1 MIKAI
6 LFDMDGTLVDSE
18 RYYTEMSYKWA
29 LQYRNIEKRDIYQIV
44 GTNMDKTYR
53 IMSKLAGLSYDE
65 AKKSYDEYF
74 SMHPMD
80 YNDYLFDDVR
90 DVLSKLSDYKLAICT
105 LSSRWMLDKFIS
117 DTGLNCFD
125 LLLSDEDVK
134 NPKPSPDIYLKAI
147 EKLGVNRDETL
158 VIEDSST
165 GIKAGK
171 NAGIFTL
178 ARDGSRFFIDQSE
191 ADYIFDDLHEVLNI
205 LNEKN
210 I

>member
-1 MIKAI
+1 
-6 LFDMDGTLVDSE
+6 
-18 RYYTEMSYKWA
+18 MSYRWA
-29 LQYRNIEKRDIYQIV
+29 LQYRDVDKRDIYQIV

-65 AKKSYDEYF
+65 TKKSYDEYF
-74 SMHPMD
+74 SVHPMD
-80 YNDYLFDDVR
+80 YNDYLFDDVK
-90 DVLSKLSDYKLAICT
+90 DVLPKLCDYKLAICT
-105 LSSRWMLDKFIS
+105 LSSRDMLNKFIS

-125 LLLSDEDVK
+125 LLLSNDDVK

-147 EKLGVNRDETL
+147 ERLGVNKEETL

-171 NAGIFTL
+171 NAGICTL

-191 ADYIFDDLHEVLNI
+191 ADYIFDDLYEVLNI

>member
-18 RYYTEMSYKWA
+18 HYYTEMSYKWV
-29 LQYRNIEKRDIYQIV
+29 LQYRSIEKRDIYQIV
-44 GTNMDKTYR
+44 GANMDKTYR

-65 AKKSYDEYF
+65 TKKSYDEYF
-74 SMHPMD
+74 SKHPMN
-80 YNDYLFDDVR
+80 YNDYLFDDVK
-90 DVLSKLSDYKLAICT
+90 DVLPKLCDYKLAICT
-105 LSSRWMLDKFIS
+105 LSSRDMLNNFIS
-117 DTGLNCFD
+117 DNGLNEFD

-147 EKLGVNRDETL
+147 ERFGVNRDETL

-171 NAGIFTL
+171 NAGICTL
-178 ARDGSRFFIDQSE
+178 DRDGSRFFIDQSE

>member
-18 RYYTEMSYKWA
+18 RYYTEMYYKW
-29 LQYRNIEKRDIYQIV
+29 LCQYNVVDKKEIYKIV
-44 GTNMDKTYR
+44 GLNMDDTYKT
-53 IMSKLAGLSYDE
+53 MSLLSGLSYDE
-65 AKKSYDEYF
+65 TKKSYDEYF
-74 SMHPMD
+74 GMHPMD
-80 YNDYLFDDVR
+80 YNDYLFNDVR
-90 DVLSKLSDYKLAICT
+90 DVLSKLQDYKLAICT
-105 LSSRWMLDKFIS
+105 LYSRRMLDKIIIDCS
-117 DTGLNCFD
+117 LNCFD

-147 EKLGVNRDETL
+147 ERLGVNRDETL

-171 NAGIFTL
+171 NAGICTL
-178 ARDGSRFFIDQSE
+178 ARDSSRFFVDQSE
-191 ADYIFDDLHEVLNI
+191 ADYIFDDLHGVLNI

>member
-18 RYYTEMSYKWA
+18 RYYTEMSYKW
-29 LQYRNIEKRDIYQIV
+29 LCQYNVVDKKEIYKIV
-44 GTNMDKTYR
+44 GLNMDDTYKT
-53 IMSKLAGLSYDE
+53 MSLLSGLSYDE
-65 AKKSYDEYF
+65 TKKSYDEYF
-74 SMHPMD
+74 GMHPMD

-90 DVLSKLSDYKLAICT
+90 DVLSKLHDYKLAVCT
-105 LSSRWMLDKFIS
+105 LSSRWMLDKFINDCS
-117 DTGLNCFD
+117 LNCFD
-125 LLLSDEDVK
+125 LLLSDDDVK

-147 EKLGVNRDETL
+147 ERLCVNRDETL

-171 NAGIFTL
+171 NAGICTL
-178 ARDGSRFFIDQSE
+178 ARDGSRFFMDQSE

>member
-18 RYYTEMSYKWA
+18 RYYTEMSYKW
-29 LQYRNIEKRDIYQIV
+29 LCQYNVVDKKEIYKIV
-44 GTNMDKTYR
+44 GLNMDDTYKT
-53 IMSKLAGLSYDE
+53 MSLLSGLSYDE
-65 AKKSYDEYF
+65 TKKSYDEYF
-74 SMHPMD
+74 GMHPMD

-105 LSSRWMLDKFIS
+105 LSARDLLDKFIF
-117 DTGLNCFD
+117 DTGLNCFNI
-125 LLLSDEDVK
+125 LLSDDDVK

-147 EKLGVNRDETL
+147 ERLCVNRDETL

-171 NAGIFTL
+171 NAGICTL
-178 ARDGSRFFIDQSE
+178 ARDDSRFFMDQSE

>member
-18 RYYTEMSYKWA
+18 KYYTKMSYRWA
-29 LQYRNIEKRDIYQIV
+29 LQYRDVDKRDIYQIV

-65 AKKSYDEYF
+65 TKKSYDEYF
-74 SMHPMD
+74 SVHPMD
-80 YNDYLFDDVR
+80 YNDYLFDDVK
-90 DVLSKLSDYKLAICT
+90 DVLPKLCDYKLAICT
-105 LSSRWMLDKFIS
+105 LSSRDMLNKFIS

-125 LLLSDEDVK
+125 LLLSNDDVK

-147 EKLGVNRDETL
+147 ERLGVNKEETL

-171 NAGIFTL
+171 NAGICTL

-191 ADYIFDDLHEVLNI
+191 ADYIFDDLYEVLNI

>member
-18 RYYTEMSYKWA
+18 RYYTEMSYKWV
-29 LQYRNIEKRDIYQIV
+29 LQYRSIEKRDIYQIV
-44 GTNMDKTYR
+44 GANMDKTYR

-65 AKKSYDEYF
+65 TKKSYDEYF
-74 SMHPMD
+74 GMRPID
-80 YNDYLFDDVR
+80 YNDYLFDDVK
-90 DVLSKLSDYKLAICT
+90 DVLSKLCDYKLAICT
-105 LSSRWMLDKFIS
+105 LSSRDMLNKFIS
-117 DTGLNCFD
+117 DTCLNCFD

-147 EKLGVNRDETL
+147 ERFGVNRDETL

-171 NAGIFTL
+171 NAGICTL

>member
-18 RYYTEMSYKWA
+18 RYYTEMSYKWV
-29 LQYRNIEKRDIYQIV
+29 LQYRSIEKRDIYQIV
-44 GTNMDKTYR
+44 GANMDKTYR

-65 AKKSYDEYF
+65 TKKSYDEYF
-74 SMHPMD
+74 SVHSID
-80 YNDYLFDDVR
+80 YNDYLFDDVK
-90 DVLSKLSDYKLAICT
+90 DVLSKLQDYKLAICT

-117 DTGLNCFD
+117 DCSLNCFD

-147 EKLGVNRDETL
+147 ERLGVNRSETL

-171 NAGIFTL
+171 NAGICTL
-178 ARDGSRFFIDQSE
+178 ARDSSRFFIDQSE

>member
-18 RYYTEMSYKWA
+18 RYYTEMSYKW
-29 LQYRNIEKRDIYQIV
+29 LCQYNVVDKKEIYKIV
-44 GTNMDKTYR
+44 GLNMDDTYKT
-53 IMSKLAGLSYDE
+53 MSLLSGLSYDE
-65 AKKSYDEYF
+65 TKKSYDEYF
-74 SMHPMD
+74 GMHPMD

-105 LSSRWMLDKFIS
+105 LSARDLLDKFIF

-125 LLLSDEDVK
+125 LLLSNDDVK

-147 EKLGVNRDETL
+147 ERLGVNRDETL

-171 NAGIFTL
+171 NAGICTL
-178 ARDGSRFFIDQSE
+178 ARDSSRFFVDQSE
-191 ADYIFDDLHEVLNI
+191 ADYIFDDLHGVLNI

>member
-18 RYYTEMSYKWA
+18 RYYTEMSYKW
-29 LQYRNIEKRDIYQIV
+29 LCQYNVVDKKEIYKIV
-44 GTNMDKTYR
+44 GLNMDDTYKT
-53 IMSKLAGLSYDE
+53 MSLLSGLSYDE
-65 AKKSYDEYF
+65 TKKSYDEYF
-74 SMHPMD
+74 GMHPMD

-105 LSSRWMLDKFIS
+105 LSARDLLDKFIF

-125 LLLSDEDVK
+125 LLLSDDDVK

-147 EKLGVNRDETL
+147 ERLGVNRDETL

-171 NAGIFTL
+171 NAGICTL
-178 ARDGSRFFIDQSE
+178 ARDSSRFFVDQSE

>member
-18 RYYTEMSYKWA
+18 RYYTEMSYKW
-29 LQYRNIEKRDIYQIV
+29 LCQYNVVDKKEIYKIV
-44 GTNMDKTYR
+44 GLNMDDTYKT
-53 IMSKLAGLSYDE
+53 MSLLSGLSYDE
-65 AKKSYDEYF
+65 TKKSYDEYF

-80 YNDYLFDDVR
+80 YNDYLFNDVR
-90 DVLSKLSDYKLAICT
+90 DVLSKLQDYKLAICT

-117 DTGLNCFD
+117 DCSLNCFD

-147 EKLGVNRDETL
+147 ERLGVNKEETL

-171 NAGIFTL
+171 NAGICTL
-178 ARDGSRFFIDQSE
+178 ARDGSRFFMDQSE

>member
-18 RYYTEMSYKWA
+18 RYYTEMSYKW
-29 LQYRNIEKRDIYQIV
+29 LCQYNVVDKKEIYKIV
-44 GTNMDKTYR
+44 GLNMDDTYKT
-53 IMSKLAGLSYDE
+53 MSLLSGLSYDE
-65 AKKSYDEYF
+65 TKKSYDEYF
-74 SMHPMD
+74 GMHPMD

-90 DVLSKLSDYKLAICT
+90 DVLSKLHDYKLAVCT
-105 LSSRWMLDKFIS
+105 LSSRWMLDKFINDCS
-117 DTGLNCFD
+117 LNCFD
-125 LLLSDEDVK
+125 LLLSDDDVK

-147 EKLGVNRDETL
+147 ERLGVNRDETL

-171 NAGIFTL
+171 NAGICTL
-178 ARDGSRFFIDQSE
+178 ARDSSRFFVDQSE
-191 ADYIFDDLHEVLNI
+191 ADYIFDDLHGVLNI

>member
-18 RYYTEMSYKWA
+18 RYYTEMSYKW
-29 LQYRNIEKRDIYQIV
+29 LCQYNVVDKKEIYKIV
-44 GTNMDKTYR
+44 GLNMDDTYKT
-53 IMSKLAGLSYDE
+53 MSLLSGLSYDE
-65 AKKSYDEYF
+65 TKKSYDEYF
-74 SMHPMD
+74 GMHPMD

-90 DVLSKLSDYKLAICT
+90 DVLSKLHDYKLAVCT
-105 LSSRWMLDKFIS
+105 LSSRWMLDKFINDCS
-117 DTGLNCFD
+117 LNCFD
-125 LLLSDEDVK
+125 LLLSDDDVK

-147 EKLGVNRDETL
+147 ERLCVNRDETL

-171 NAGIFTL
+171 NAGICTL

>member
-29 LQYRNIEKRDIYQIV
+29 LQYRDVDKRDIYQIV

-65 AKKSYDEYF
+65 TKKSYDEYF
-74 SMHPMD
+74 GMHPMN
-80 YNDYLFDDVR
+80 YNDYLFDDVK

-105 LSSRWMLDKFIS
+105 LSSRWMLDKFI
-117 DTGLNCFD
+117 DDCGLNCFD
-125 LLLSDEDVK
+125 LLLSDDDVK

-147 EKLGVNRDETL
+147 ERLGVNRDETL

-171 NAGIFTL
+171 NAGICTL
-178 ARDGSRFFIDQSE
+178 ARDSSRFFIDQSE
-191 ADYIFDDLHEVLNI
+191 ADYIFDDLHGVLNI

>member
-18 RYYTEMSYKWA
+18 RYYTEMSYKW
-29 LQYRNIEKRDIYQIV
+29 LCQYNVVDKKEIYKIV
-44 GTNMDKTYR
+44 GLNMDDTYKT
-53 IMSKLAGLSYDE
+53 MSLLSGLSYDE
-65 AKKSYDEYF
+65 TKKSYDEYF
-74 SMHPMD
+74 GMHPMD

-90 DVLSKLSDYKLAICT
+90 DVLPKLHDYKLAVCT
-105 LSSRWMLDKFIS
+105 LSSRWMLDKFINDCS
-117 DTGLNCFD
+117 LNCFD
-125 LLLSDEDVK
+125 LLLSDDDVK

-147 EKLGVNRDETL
+147 ERLGVNRDETL

-171 NAGIFTL
+171 NAGICTL
-178 ARDGSRFFIDQSE
+178 ARDSSRFFVDQSE
-191 ADYIFDDLHEVLNI
+191 ADYIFDDLHGVLNI

>member
-29 LQYRNIEKRDIYQIV
+29 LQYRDVDKRDIYQIV

-65 AKKSYDEYF
+65 TKKSYDEYF

-80 YNDYLFDDVR
+80 YNDYLFDDVK

-105 LSSRWMLDKFIS
+105 LSARDMLNKFIS

-147 EKLGVNRDETL
+147 ERLGVNRDETL

-171 NAGIFTL
+171 NAGICTL
-178 ARDGSRFFIDQSE
+178 ARDSSRFFVDQSE
-191 ADYIFDDLHEVLNI
+191 ADYIFDDLHGVLNI

>member
-1 MIKAI
+1 MYLTVKQQVKHLSKQEYLDIKELCHVAKN
-6 LFDMDGTLVDSE
+6 L
-18 RYYTEMSYKWA
+18 
-29 LQYRNIEKRDIYQIV
+29 
-44 GTNMDKTYR
+44 TYR

-65 AKKSYDEYF
+65 TKKSYDEYF
-74 SMHPMD
+74 SKHPMN
-80 YNDYLFDDVR
+80 YNDYLFDDVK
-90 DVLSKLSDYKLAICT
+90 DVLPKLCDYKLAICT
-105 LSSRWMLDKFIS
+105 LSSRDMLNKFIS
-117 DTGLNCFD
+117 DTGLNEFD

-147 EKLGVNRDETL
+147 ERLGVNRDETL

-171 NAGIFTL
+171 NAGICTL

>member
-171 NAGIFTL
+171 NAGICTL

>member
-18 RYYTEMSYKWA
+18 RYYTEMSYKW
-29 LQYRNIEKRDIYQIV
+29 LCQYNVVDKKEIYKIV
-44 GTNMDKTYR
+44 GLNMDDTYKT
-53 IMSKLAGLSYDE
+53 MSLLSGLSYDE
-65 AKKSYDEYF
+65 TKKSYDEYF

-80 YNDYLFDDVR
+80 YNDYLFDDVK
-90 DVLSKLSDYKLAICT
+90 DVLSKLSGYKLAICT
-105 LSSRWMLDKFIS
+105 LSSRDMLNKFIS
-117 DTGLNCFD
+117 DTGLNEFD

-147 EKLGVNRDETL
+147 ERLGVNRDETL

-171 NAGIFTL
+171 NAGICTL
-178 ARDGSRFFIDQSE
+178 ARDSSRFFVDQSE

>member
-18 RYYTEMSYKWA
+18 RYYTKMSYRWA
-29 LQYRNIEKRDIYQIV
+29 LQYRDVDKRDIYQIV
-44 GTNMDKTYR
+44 GANMDKTYR

-65 AKKSYDEYF
+65 TKKSYDEYF
-74 SMHPMD
+74 SMHPID
-80 YNDYLFDDVR
+80 YNDYLFNDVR
-90 DVLSKLSDYKLAICT
+90 DVLSKLQDYKLAICT

-117 DTGLNCFD
+117 DCSLNCFD

-147 EKLGVNRDETL
+147 ERLGVNRDETL

-171 NAGIFTL
+171 NAGICTL
-178 ARDGSRFFIDQSE
+178 ARDSSRFFVDQSE

>member
-18 RYYTEMSYKWA
+18 RYYTEMSYKW
-29 LQYRNIEKRDIYQIV
+29 LCQYNVVGKKEIYKIV
-44 GTNMDKTYR
+44 GLNMDDTYKT
-53 IMSKLAGLSYDE
+53 MSLLGGLSYDE
-65 AKKSYDEYF
+65 TKKSYDEYF
-74 SMHPMD
+74 SVHPID
-80 YNDYLFDDVR
+80 YNDYLFDDVK
-90 DVLSKLSDYKLAICT
+90 DVLSKLCDYKLAICT
-105 LSSRWMLDKFIS
+105 LSSRWMLDKFI
-117 DTGLNCFD
+117 DDCGLNCFD
-125 LLLSDEDVK
+125 LLLSDDDVK

-147 EKLGVNRDETL
+147 ERLGVNRDETL

-171 NAGIFTL
+171 NAGICTL
-178 ARDGSRFFIDQSE
+178 ARDSSRFFVDQSE

>member
-18 RYYTEMSYKWA
+18 RYYTEMSYKW
-29 LQYRNIEKRDIYQIV
+29 LCQYNVVDKKEIYKIV
-44 GTNMDKTYR
+44 GLNMDDTYKT
-53 IMSKLAGLSYDE
+53 MSLLAGLSYDE
-65 AKKSYDEYF
+65 TKKSYDEYF
-74 SMHPMD
+74 SMHPID

-117 DTGLNCFD
+117 DCSLNCFD

-147 EKLGVNRDETL
+147 ERLGVNRDETL

-171 NAGIFTL
+171 NAGICTL
-178 ARDGSRFFIDQSE
+178 ARDSSRFFVDQSE
-191 ADYIFDDLHEVLNI
+191 ADYIFDDLHGVLNI

>member
-18 RYYTEMSYKWA
+18 RYYTEMSYKW
-29 LQYRNIEKRDIYQIV
+29 LCQYNVVDKKEIYKIV
-44 GTNMDKTYR
+44 GLNMDDTYKT
-53 IMSKLAGLSYDE
+53 MSLLSGLSYDE
-65 AKKSYDEYF
+65 TKKSYDEYF
-74 SMHPMD
+74 GMHPMD

-90 DVLSKLSDYKLAICT
+90 DVLSKLHDYKLAVCT
-105 LSSRWMLDKFIS
+105 LSSRWMLDKFINDCS
-117 DTGLNCFD
+117 LNCFNI
-125 LLLSDEDVK
+125 LLSDDDVK

-147 EKLGVNRDETL
+147 ERLGVNRDETL

-171 NAGIFTL
+171 NAGICTL
-178 ARDGSRFFIDQSE
+178 ARDGSRFFVDQSE

>member
-18 RYYTEMSYKWA
+18 RYYTEMSYKWV
-29 LQYRNIEKRDIYQIV
+29 LQYRSIEKRDIYQIV
-44 GTNMDKTYR
+44 GANMDKTYR

-65 AKKSYDEYF
+65 TKKSYDEYF
-74 SMHPMD
+74 SKHPMN
-80 YNDYLFDDVR
+80 YNDYLFDDVK
-90 DVLSKLSDYKLAICT
+90 DVLSKLCDYKLAICT
-105 LSSRWMLDKFIS
+105 LSSRDMLNKFIS
-117 DTGLNCFD
+117 DTGLNEFD

-147 EKLGVNRDETL
+147 ERLGVNRSETL

-171 NAGIFTL
+171 NAGICTL

-191 ADYIFDDLHEVLNI
+191 ADYIFDDLHELFGVI
-205 LNEKN
+205 DEKN

>member
-18 RYYTEMSYKWA
+18 RYYTKMSYRWA
-29 LQYRNIEKRDIYQIV
+29 LQYRDVDKRDIYQIV
-44 GTNMDKTYR
+44 GANMDKTYR

-65 AKKSYDEYF
+65 TKKSYDEYF
-74 SMHPMD
+74 SMHPID

-90 DVLSKLSDYKLAICT
+90 DVLPKLSDYKLAICT

-117 DTGLNCFD
+117 DCSLNCFD
-125 LLLSDEDVK
+125 LLLSDDDVK

-147 EKLGVNRDETL
+147 ERLGVNRDETL

-171 NAGIFTL
+171 NAGICTL
-178 ARDGSRFFIDQSE
+178 ARDSSRFFVDQSE

>member
-18 RYYTEMSYKWA
+18 RYYTKMSYRWA
-29 LQYRNIEKRDIYQIV
+29 LQYRDVDKRDIYQIV
-44 GTNMDKTYR
+44 GANMDKTYR

-65 AKKSYDEYF
+65 TKKSYDEYF
-74 SMHPMD
+74 GMHPMD

-90 DVLSKLSDYKLAICT
+90 DVLPKLFDYKLAICT
-105 LSSRWMLDKFIS
+105 LSSRDMLDKFI
-117 DTGLNCFD
+117 DDCGLNCFD

-147 EKLGVNRDETL
+147 ERLGVNRDETL

-171 NAGIFTL
+171 NAGICTL

-191 ADYIFDDLHEVLNI
+191 ADYIFDDLNEVLNI